1 MENVS
6 LVMESEVKIN
16 DITYAILV
24 YRREDG
30 HCFAMTHLKN
40 GDIIIN
46 DGETHEEALARQQG
60 VLPLAVGSRV
70 ILDEFRRSSGLMLK
84 FSH

>member
-1 MENVS
+1 MEDVT
-6 LVMESEVKIN
+6 LVMQSEVKIN
-16 DITYAILV
+16 GTTYPIHV

-30 HCFAMTHLKN
+30 HCFAVTHLKN

-46 DGETHEEALARQQG
+46 DGETQEEALARQEG

-70 ILDEFRRSSGLMLK
+70 ILDEFRRSNGLLLK

>member
-1 MENVS
+1 MENVT
-6 LVMESEVKIN
+6 LVMESDVKIN
-16 DITYAILV
+16 GTTYAILV

-46 DGETHEEALARQQG
+46 DGETHEEALERQQG

-70 ILDEFRRSSGLMLK
+70 ILDEFRRSNGLLLK